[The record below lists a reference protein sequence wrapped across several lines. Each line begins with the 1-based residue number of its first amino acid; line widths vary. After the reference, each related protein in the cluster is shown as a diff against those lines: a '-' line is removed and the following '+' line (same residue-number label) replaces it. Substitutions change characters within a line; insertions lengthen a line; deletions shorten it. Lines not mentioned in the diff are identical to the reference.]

1 MSSLPLLREA
11 GPETEEHEEANGE
24 VPFEAKGQQR
34 YQGMEEDT
42 VEDSSTGHLDR
53 VYGAA
58 PSEIRKAVEELF
70 EVKVTSVSTMN
81 MLGKNK
87 RLGRFFGRRASWKK
101 AIVSVAEGQ
110 TIDIYEAV

>member
-1 MSSLPLLREA
+1 MNAGQILIKPLITERSMTLRDDQNKYA
-11 GPETEEHEEANGE
+11 FQVHVKATKP
-24 VPFEAKGQQR
+24 
-34 YQGMEEDT
+34 
-42 VEDSSTGHLDR
+42 
-53 VYGAA
+53 
-58 PSEIRKAVEELF
+58 EIRKAVEELF
-70 EVKVTSVSTMN
+70 EVKVVSVSTMN